1 MGLSV
6 MSDTKLDNTVNSSDF
21 FRVIELIESYFAGL
35 YFADS
40 KRLKA
45 IFHSDAY
52 LKAPDQRRDLTT
64 WLDDV
69 ESRAVPHELGLPY
82 DFKILSIEILQDQ
95 AMVKVDCPLFDH
107 LYVDFLGLLKE
118 QGNWKIVNKM
128 YTDLRR

>member
-6 MSDTKLDNTVNSSDF
+6 MHETKQVNTNNKDLFS
-21 FRVIELIESYFAGL
+21 VIGLIESYFDGV
-35 YFADS
+35 YYADS
-40 KRLKA
+40 KKLKA

-52 LKAPDQRRDLTT
+52 LKAPDQRRDLST
-64 WLDDV
+64 WLEDV
-69 ESRAVPHELGLPY
+69 ESREIPYELGLPY
-82 DFKILSIEILQDQ
+82 DFKILSIEIIQDQ

-118 QGNWKIVNKM
+118 QGDWKIVNKM